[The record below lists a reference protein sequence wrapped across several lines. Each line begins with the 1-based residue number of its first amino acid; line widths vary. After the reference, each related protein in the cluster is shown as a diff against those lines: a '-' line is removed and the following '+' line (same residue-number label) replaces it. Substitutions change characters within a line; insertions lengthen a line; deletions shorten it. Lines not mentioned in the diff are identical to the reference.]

1 MIGLAST
8 LLVYLWHYLVARLL
22 YDELLRPLL
31 HGRSVGVMFGA
42 LAAAVV
48 AFLLLRRRGRRGR
61 A

>member
-31 HGRSVGVMFGA
+31 HGRSGGVMFGA
-42 LAAAVV
+42 LAATVL
-48 AFLLLRRRGRRGR
+48 AFLLVRRRGRRGR